1 MNDEENLSPAERYAR
16 AKKNKPKPSLESF
29 TSLLEFPLDP
39 FQEQA
44 CHALADGNGVL
55 VAAPT
60 GAGKTIVGEFAI
72 HLAIE
77 QNLKVFTQRR
87 LRRSVTKS
95 IQNLSSAMATNE
107 LES

>member
-1 MNDEENLSPAERYAR
+1 VSNQELSAAERYAR
-16 AKKNKPKPSLESF
+16 AKIKASAPSYNSFLELIDF
-29 TSLLEFPLDP
+29 ALDP

-44 CHALADGNGVL
+44 CNALAQGKGVL

-77 QNLKVFTQRR
+77 KNQKVF
-87 LRRSVTKS
+87 
-95 IQNLSSAMATNE
+95 
-107 LES
+107 